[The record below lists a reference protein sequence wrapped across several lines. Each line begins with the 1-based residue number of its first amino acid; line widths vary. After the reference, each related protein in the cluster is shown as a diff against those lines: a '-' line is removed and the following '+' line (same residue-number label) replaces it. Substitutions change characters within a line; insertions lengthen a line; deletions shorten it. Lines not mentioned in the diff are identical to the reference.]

1 MTFIL
6 QETFFTNEQE
16 GGPLKDAFPETSL
29 RKNTNSKMEKP
40 LSILNDVS
48 IVTSLKEIFAP
59 HKQEQLSGKASFRG
73 SPKLKGSMAVEAAL
87 AIPIF
92 IFAILTVYVY
102 FTALSTHT
110 KLVME
115 QREKGKKICIYA
127 NLYESFLG
135 VGDTVS
141 LTESRQVSP
150 ISPTLL
156 ISEYRVWATFYAHAW
171 TGYDISGNSGAAEE
185 EEYVYITP
193 EGSVYHKDIKC
204 YHLRLSIK
212 STTKEEVGDLRNSD
226 GGKYQKCEFCGRRAY
241 NGTFYVTDSGDCY
254 HTTLGC
260 PGLKRTIETIPISKV
275 GNRTPCSRCGG

>member
-1 MTFIL
+1 
-6 QETFFTNEQE
+6 
-16 GGPLKDAFPETSL
+16 
-29 RKNTNSKMEKP
+29 
-40 LSILNDVS
+40 
-48 IVTSLKEIFAP
+48 
-59 HKQEQLSGKASFRG
+59 
-73 SPKLKGSMAVEAAL
+73 MAVEAAL

-193 EGSVYHKDIKC
+193 EGSVYHKDINC

-212 STTKEEVGDLRNSD
+212 YFLIVLIPKAYLQMEPSPEFRGNIPPAEYYGSRE
-226 GGKYQKCEFCGRRAY
+226 KYDADHQQ
-241 NGTFYVTDSGDCY
+241 T
-254 HTTLGC
+254 
-260 PGLKRTIETIPISKV
+260 
-275 GNRTPCSRCGG
+275 